1 LDLGSIV
8 LPSDA
13 SILKDGNS
21 TIPVSIDPTSEAEIS
36 FATTNLA
43 DPLFALPIFTP
54 KKGPS
59 QLTPDGPR
67 VEMRL
72 RVVLLVAL

>member
-43 DPLFALPIFTP
+43 DSDLRATKLAP
-54 KKGPS
+54 KNKAVGMIARRP
-59 QLTPDGPR
+59 GF
-67 VEMRL
+67 
-72 RVVLLVAL
+72 